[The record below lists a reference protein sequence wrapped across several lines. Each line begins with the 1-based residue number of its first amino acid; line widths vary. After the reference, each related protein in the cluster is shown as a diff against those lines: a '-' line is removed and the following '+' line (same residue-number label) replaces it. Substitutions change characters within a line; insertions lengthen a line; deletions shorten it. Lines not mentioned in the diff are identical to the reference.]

1 MINNNMIKHMSE
13 GDRFYG
19 KTKKKI
25 EQTKRTHD
33 ARSRGGEVGAI
44 YTVGF
49 D

>member
-1 MINNNMIKHMSE
+1 MSE

-49 D
+49 DWRLEGMGS